1 MIKNIFFLFFAV
13 LLVSCGGDKEV
24 EIPEGLID
32 SNTFT
37 AIMIDVQ
44 LTEGMNTQK
53 NYVRNNSSND
63 QAGADPYTPIF
74 KKHGVNAEEF
84 RRTYDFYSRNPRK
97 MEMIY
102 EQVLDSLNKLDVEIK
117 QKYTQDERAKNDST
131 RAANQKRS
139 DSIRGIPRPG
149 RN

>member
-1 MIKNIFFLFFAV
+1 MIKNLLFLVFGI
-13 LLVSCGGDKEV
+13 LLASCGGDKEV
-24 EIPEGLID
+24 EIPDGLID
-32 SNTFT
+32 PNTFT

-44 LTEGMNTQK
+44 LTEGMSTQK
-53 NYVRNNSSND
+53 NYVRNNSSKQ
-63 QAGADPYTPIF
+63 QAVDPYAPIF

-84 RRTYDFYSRNPRK
+84 RRTYDFYSQNPRK
-97 MEMIY
+97 MEVIY

-117 QKYTQDERAKNDST
+117 QKYTQDERAQNDSI

-139 DSIRGIPRPG
+139 DSIRAIPRLL